1 MHGQGAHTINQPQFQ
16 VGYVEVM
23 GVYLAFYGNRNRS
36 PIDWTSLLQSHQS
49 DSLSCC
55 CWAVL
60 SVKQKGRT
68 LDLI

>member
-1 MHGQGAHTINQPQFQ
+1 
-16 VGYVEVM
+16 M